1 MTKGLTTWK
10 IDQLIKENEVL
21 SSGLNFDRNN
31 FNDPYEREIERL
43 SVMRV
48 FVEAGVPFELDASG
62 GTILI
67 EGKYVYALRSR
78 KWRVKGSAVWYRTR
92 SPADFV
98 KRFIKKATEEK
109 RLREIEHSASMF

>member
-1 MTKGLTTWK
+1 MTLTTWK

-21 SSGLNFDRNN
+21 SSGLNFDRDN

-43 SVMRV
+43 NVLRL
-48 FVEAGVPFELDASG
+48 FVEASIPFELDASG
-62 GTILI
+62 GTILV

-78 KWRVKGSAVWYRTR
+78 KWRVKGTAVWYKTR

-98 KRFIKKATEEK
+98 RRFSKKAAENK
-109 RLREIEHSASMF
+109 KAREIEVSASMF